1 VSMGR
6 DLILQSSYHTSE
18 VIRLNKIRVLIVDDH
33 NVVRD
38 GLQTL
43 IETRTS
49 DIEVAGTAVN
59 GQEALDFIAKD
70 EPDLVLMDLRLPQM
84 NGVEA
89 TQFICQKYP
98 KIKVLILTS
107 YNEET
112 FVVDGMRAGANGYL
126 LKDVSW
132 SELEDAIRTVN
143 KGGVLMTQEVAQ
155 ILANQSGKYPQ
166 KKHDDT
172 SEEDRL
178 SDAILSAKEKEVLK
192 LLAQGLDNKA
202 IAKLMFLSE
211 GTIRNYVSHIY
222 ELIGVH
228 DRAQAVVWAI
238 RHHLMND
245 NMV

>member
-1 VSMGR
+1 MA
-6 DLILQSSYHTSE
+6 
-18 VIRLNKIRVLIVDDH
+18 KIRVLIVDDH

-43 IETRTS
+43 IETRTT

-59 GQEALDFIAKD
+59 GREALDCIAKS

-84 NGVEA
+84 SGVEA
-89 TQFICQKYP
+89 TRLICEKYP

-107 YNEET
+107 YDEEQ
-112 FVVDGMRAGANGYL
+112 FVVEGIRAGASGYL

-132 SELEDAIRTVN
+132 PELEDAIRTVY

-155 ILANQSGKYPQ
+155 ILVNQSGSSPQ
-166 KKHDDT
+166 LKRNDT

-178 SDAILSAKEKEVLK
+178 SDAILSVKEKEVLK
-192 LLAQGLDNKA
+192 LVAQGLDNKA

-211 GTIRNYVSHIY
+211 GTIRNYVSRIY

-238 RHHLMND
+238 RHHLIREE
-245 NMV
+245 MV

>member
-1 VSMGR
+1 M
-6 DLILQSSYHTSE
+6 D
-18 VIRLNKIRVLIVDDH
+18 KIRVLIVDDH

-38 GLQTL
+38 GLKTL
-43 IETRTS
+43 IETRAA

-59 GQEALDFIAKD
+59 GQEALDIVEKIQ
-70 EPDLVLMDLRLPQM
+70 PDLVLMDLRLPQL

-89 TQFICQKYP
+89 TRLIRQKYP

-107 YNEET
+107 YDEEK
-112 FVVDGMRAGANGYL
+112 FVVEGMQAGASGYF

-132 SELEDAIRTVN
+132 QELEDAIRTVHR
-143 KGGVLMTQEVAQ
+143 GGVLMTQEIAE
-155 ILANQSGKYPQ
+155 ILFNQSTRSRAARAGNSSKQ
-166 KKHDDT
+166 LAET

-192 LLAQGLDNKA
+192 YVARGLDNKA

-211 GTIRNYVSHIY
+211 GTVRNYVSHIY

-238 RHHLMND
+238 RHHLVNTEIS
-245 NMV
+245 

>member
-1 VSMGR
+1 MER
-6 DLILQSSYHTSE
+6 DLILQLSCRMAG
-18 VIRLNKIRVLIVDDH
+18 VIRLAKIRVLIVDDH

-43 IETRTS
+43 IETRTT

-59 GQEALDFIAKD
+59 GREALDCIAKS

-84 NGVEA
+84 SGVEA
-89 TQFICQKYP
+89 TRLICEKYP

-107 YNEET
+107 YDEEQ
-112 FVVDGMRAGANGYL
+112 FVVEGIRAGASGYL

-132 SELEDAIRTVN
+132 PELEDAIRTVY

-155 ILANQSGKYPQ
+155 ILVNQSGSSPQ
-166 KKHDDT
+166 LKRNDT

-178 SDAILSAKEKEVLK
+178 SDAILSVKEKEVLK
-192 LLAQGLDNKA
+192 LVAQGLDNKA

-211 GTIRNYVSHIY
+211 GTIRNYVSRIY

-238 RHHLMND
+238 RHHLIREE
-245 NMV
+245 MV